1 MVSGS
6 KAPIRIAVMG
16 VTGSGKSTF
25 IQRASQ
31 ADVGIGH
38 SLSSYT
44 ADVAPYDFEL
54 DGHQVTLIDTPGFN
68 DTVRSEA
75 EVLTAIANYMDF
87 TYRNPPHLKLN
98 GIIYLQSIQ
107 DPRMYGSS
115 LRNLKMFKDLCG
127 ESPMKN
133 VVLVTN
139 RWEDARVTGQEQ
151 QARDKEVELRT
162 RTEFWQPLLKRGAQM
177 MRCEDSHES
186 ALTIVRRFINNRPE
200 VLQIQTE
207 LVEQSKPLIE
217 TKAGTTVN
225 EEALRVE
232 KKYQAELDQIRK
244 EMDEARAAADLEV
257 QEALELSKKEYERKL
272 DKVRDEQELLR
283 YERRN
288 ESRRMQSEMDDLKA
302 AYERE
307 LGKHKL
313 DFEDTVRTLLANQD
327 RLREEQRRVVTAE
340 IEAMKKKP
348 KDKRSGTALVVG
360 LVKTVGSVAL
370 SSMGIPM
377 GLIAPVFAF
386 LTGGGSGG
394 EY

>member
-25 IQRASQ
+25 IQQASQ

-38 SLSSYT
+38 SYSSYT

-87 TYRNPPHLKLN
+87 TYRNPPHLKLS

-133 VVLVTN
+133 VVLATN

-151 QARDKEVELRT
+151 QARDKE
-162 RTEFWQPLLKRGAQM
+162 M

-207 LVEQSKPLIE
+207 LVEQSIPLIE

-232 KKYQAELDQIRK
+232 KKYQAELNQIRR

-313 DFEDTVRTLLANQD
+313 DFEDTVRTLLANLD

-340 IEAMKKKP
+340 IEVMKKKP
-348 KDKRSGTALVVG
+348 KDKRSGTTLVVG
-360 LVKTVGSVAL
+360 LVKSVGNLAL

-377 GLIAPVFAF
+377 GLIGPVYAF

>member
-1 MVSGS
+1 M
-6 KAPIRIAVMG
+6 
-16 VTGSGKSTF
+16 
-25 IQRASQ
+25 AS
-31 ADVGIGH
+31 H
-38 SLSSYT
+38 SCDRLLINCLDT

-87 TYRNPPHLKLN
+87 TYRNPPHLKLS

-133 VVLVTN
+133 VVLATN

-177 MRCEDSHES
+177 MRCEDDRES
-186 ALTIVRRFINNRPE
+186 ALSIVRRFIDNRPE

-232 KKYQAELDQIRK
+232 KKYQAELNQIRK
-244 EMDEARAAADLEV
+244 EMYEARAAADLEV
-257 QEALELSKKEYERKL
+257 QEALELSKREYERKL

-283 YERRN
+283 YEKRN
-288 ESRRMQSEMDDLKA
+288 DARRMQSEIDDLKA
-302 AYERE
+302 G
-307 LGKHKL
+307 LGKQKQL
-313 DFEDTVRTLLANQD
+313 DFDDTAKTLLANQN
-327 RLREEQRRVVTAE
+327 RLRDEQRKIVNAE

-348 KDKRSGTALVVG
+348 KDKRNGTTLVMK
-360 LVKTVGSVAL
+360 LVKSVGSFAL

-377 GLIAPVFAF
+377 GLVGPVFSF
-386 LTGGGSGG
+386 LVGGRGSSD
-394 EY
+394 